1 MSRAKPPSRNTDP
14 VTRPGRVVA
23 AHGRHCLVETPEG
36 QRLLCHARGKRNE
49 VVVGDTVR
57 WAPTGDEGIIE
68 AVDARR
74 NLFHRQDEWRTKS
87 FAANI
92 DLVLI
97 LLAAEPE
104 FSESQLTRALIAAEA
119 AGIHAL
125 IVLNKRDVQP
135 AFDRAWERLA
145 PYRRMGVEVL
155 SLCLRPDDQGLEPG
169 LDALQARLDGRSTL
183 VLGPS
188 GVGKST
194 LVNRLVPHALA
205 ETGEISR
212 ALNSGKHTTTST
224 TWYWTDEARHTALID
239 SPGFQEFGLAH
250 IAPEQLAQLMPDLRA
265 VLGGCRFYNCT
276 HRQEPGCSV
285 TAAVATPEQPDG
297 SISAQRYRLYL
308 ELHAQLSSQRT
319 F

>member
-1 MSRAKPPSRNTDP
+1 MSRAKSPARAPAP

-68 AVDARR
+68 AVDERR

-92 DLVLI
+92 DRVLI

-119 AGIHAL
+119 AGIAAL

-145 PYRRMGVEVL
+145 PYRRMGVE
-155 SLCLRPDDQGLEPG
+155 
-169 LDALQARLDGRSTL
+169 
-183 VLGPS
+183 
-188 GVGKST
+188 
-194 LVNRLVPHALA
+194 
-205 ETGEISR
+205 
-212 ALNSGKHTTTST
+212 
-224 TWYWTDEARHTALID
+224 
-239 SPGFQEFGLAH
+239 
-250 IAPEQLAQLMPDLRA
+250 
-265 VLGGCRFYNCT
+265 
-276 HRQEPGCSV
+276 
-285 TAAVATPEQPDG
+285 
-297 SISAQRYRLYL
+297 
-308 ELHAQLSSQRT
+308 
-319 F
+319 